1 MHEFNIKNGFIT
13 SGQSYVYQNLTVSG
27 LTLSAVPANDDTLT
41 QILARDSSGN
51 VKYRTASSLAGGSG
65 TFTGGTVTGPT
76 NFTAGLTA
84 NTISATTYYNLPTDI
99 RVTGGTYSA
108 GTATFTNNTGGTFTV
123 TGFSTSTS
131 ATGAYLPLSGGTLT
145 GGLVANSGVTAST
158 VSQVNHIDFTTGS
171 TNPSQTGGRMFFDNV
186 TKALSYYDVDN
197 NLVPVAMGQ
206 QLYTRVYNG
215 TGVQI
220 DKGKVITITG
230 TTIGLPSIK
239 LATNNHALQSPR
251 PVGVTAED
259 IPNGGTGLVLN
270 NGILS
275 GITINTFANGDVL
288 YLSDTIPGGYIGSTS
303 SLSFSARTN
312 EIGYVLQTGST
323 TGKIY
328 VAINNED
335 SNLSL
340 TDIER
345 NILEGNIISSGV
357 YQYTGMTQG
366 TGQTINV
373 ALARGWVVKNT
384 YEFATLPDVTNV
396 YYTGGTNI
404 PLTYLNSA
412 DATYVLITS
421 ASTLLQQTTFPTPQ
435 QRRQNILIGKVV
447 HPNRSTITSINQTVD
462 FDVSPMS
469 ALRDLW
475 TPLKLIN
482 QGVVVSPNGVNM
494 NINTSAGT
502 LWGNGIGW
510 TTNQLNPDSISI
522 SGTSPT
528 TFQYRSRLGPI
539 TGSTGLPAAPTGN
552 TTTIDS
558 HHYDLNGSIVAVGGN
573 NRATNQ
579 RIYLF
584 PTGLIRIQY
593 GQFSYSNMTN
603 AIAGIDTEIFVEYGN
618 NRDNGILIGILTVR
632 EDASD
637 LSLTTDAQ
645 FRFVSKFGELFGG
658 TGGISTTTLQQAY
671 DNSSTPEIVINS
683 ALDGLTIKNG
693 TGNADASTHLIE
705 GQNAAGTTTSF
716 IRADGAFS
724 GNGVTASTIYATT
737 YLNLPPATFTGGT
750 VVGPTIFTGG
760 LSANTISAT
769 TYQGNLVTS
778 IVAGNNISVNQAT
791 GNVTVTAVPTGAAGE
806 IQFSDGTNFASD
818 TNLHYDNSSIN
829 FVAASPSYTFN
840 AIRSGIVAGAGHTIT
855 DSSVSS
861 FIGGGNSNTVRDSD
875 NSVIIGGDTNTI
887 SANANNTVILGGNN
901 ITANAS
907 NSVYIPTLY
916 LTTALNNDDTL
927 TEVLVKNG
935 TGEIKY
941 RSASS
946 LGGGGS
952 TPFTG
957 GTVTGAT
964 RFTGGLTAN
973 TISATTITAGTF
985 WDGSVNLTEAI
996 YHVQSSGVEV
1006 FTGLTRTSSTTFS
1019 VAPVEGFVAV
1029 NAGTNDIITVSYSG
1043 TTGTTTPYLTTSIS
1057 TYVLVSSASTLV
1069 LQSTFPTPQERRENI
1084 FLGRIAHPDKTT
1096 IVTANN
1102 TTDFIFS
1109 PMSALR
1115 DMFTPIPL
1123 INENISVTYSASS
1136 LGIQTTGGNLWG
1148 LGINF
1153 PTNPIDP
1160 DRVVYP
1166 GAAPASF
1173 QYRTQTGGTYGTTTS
1188 LDVGYWD
1195 NAGVRTAVSGTVATN
1210 QRVYLYPSG
1219 QIRIQYGQKQ
1229 YADLAS
1235 AVSGLFTESFVTLEN
1250 NRLNSILISVISVV
1264 SNATDLSNTSQAFFS
1279 SVSKFGEVL
1288 GGTGGLATTT
1298 LQQAYANSSDP
1309 AITTNSSNGAL
1320 EIRGGTGN
1328 DNDLNFVI
1336 QNNAGVNRGAWDANG
1351 DLTATTVSATTYYNL
1366 PVSGLTQGSNIT
1378 ITNNGQGNYTISST
1392 GGGSGSFTGG
1402 TVNGPTTFTSGV
1414 TANTIVYSIITLT
1427 YAATISVNAVLG
1439 NEFKVTL
1446 TGNAVLGNPSG
1457 AVDGQYLRFAI
1468 RQDGT
1473 GNRNLTFDTKYRFG
1487 NEIGT
1492 PSVDLTANKT
1502 SYLGVR
1508 YNADDDRFD
1517 VISFVSGY

>member
-131 ATGAYLPLSGGTLT
+131 ATGAYLPLSGGTVT
-145 GGLVANSGVTAST
+145 GATIFTSGVTANTISAT
-158 VSQVNHIDFTTGS
+158 TISKVNYIDFNTGT
-171 TNPSQTGGRMFFDNV
+171 TNPSQTGGRVFFDN
-186 TKALSYYDVDN
+186 TSKALSYYDIAN
-197 NLVPVAMGQ
+197 NLVPIAMGQ
-206 QLYTRVYNG
+206 QLYTRVYNV
-215 TGVQI
+215 TGAQI
-220 DKGKVITITG
+220 DKGKVIAITG
-230 TTIGLPSIK
+230 TTNGLPSAI
-239 LATNNHALQSPR
+239 LAVNTHTITSAR
-251 PVGVTAED
+251 PIGLAAEN
-259 IPNGGTGLVLN
+259 IPNNSEGLVLN

-275 GITINTFANGDVL
+275 GITLNTFTNGDTL
-288 YLSDTIPGGYIGSTS
+288 YQSDTVPGGYVSSTS
-303 SLSFSARTN
+303 SLAFTARTN
-312 EIGYVLQTGST
+312 EIGYVVQTGST

-345 NILEGNIISSGV
+345 NILEGNVISTGT
-357 YQYTGMTQG
+357 YEYTGMT
-366 TGQTINV
+366 TASTTTFNI
-373 ALARGWVVKNT
+373 APMRGWVVRNT
-384 YEFATLPDVTNV
+384 YGFATFPDVSNI

-404 PLTYLNSA
+404 SVTNIASA
-412 DATYVLITS
+412 DSTYILIT
-421 ASTLLQQTTFPTPQ
+421 TGLTVTQQVTFPTPQ
-435 QRRQNILIGKVV
+435 QRRENIFLGKVN
-447 HPNRSTITSINQTVD
+447 HPNRTSILNINNTVD
-462 FDVSPMS
+462 YDVSPIS
-469 ALRDLW
+469 SLRDLW
-475 TPLKLIN
+475 SPIRLIN
-482 QGVVVSPNGVNM
+482 QGIIPSPNGANLSF
-494 NINTSAGT
+494 NTSSGT
-502 LWGNGIGW
+502 LWGNGINW
-510 TTNQLNPDSISI
+510 VNSQLSPNNVSIAAKVPASFFYRTQTG
-522 SGTSPT
+522 GTSSSVT
-528 TFQYRSRLGPI
+528 V
-539 TGSTGLPAAPTGN
+539 
-552 TTTIDS
+552 IDPRN
-558 HHYDLNGSIVAVGGN
+558 YDVGGVITSIGAAGSDD
-573 NRATNQ
+573 ATNQ
-579 RIYLF
+579 RIYMY
-584 PTGLIRIQY
+584 PTGVINVLY
-593 GQFSYSNMTN
+593 GQTKYANLAAAVAAIQSETFIPYPN
-603 AIAGIDTEIFVEYGN
+603 AEST
-618 NRDNGILIGILTVR
+618 GILIGVLSVRNDIGTDGEFLTNTNY
-632 EDASD
+632 AKFT
-637 LSLTTDAQ
+637 L
-645 FRFVSKFGELFGG
+645 VSKFGESFGG
-658 TGGISTTTLQQAY
+658 TGGLSTTTLQQAY
-671 DNSSTPEIVINS
+671 DNSTTPEIVIN
-683 ALDGLTIKNG
+683 AVLDGLSIKNG
-693 TGNADASTHLIE
+693 TGNPDNVTNLLEGINAS
-705 GQNAAGTTTSF
+705 GTTTSF
-716 IRADGAFS
+716 IRANGAFS

-840 AIRSGIVAGAGHTIT
+840 AIRSGIVGGAGHSIA
-855 DSSVSS
+855 DNSVSS
-861 FIGGGNSNTVRDSD
+861 FIGGGNSNTIKDSD

-887 SANANNTVILGGNN
+887 NPNANNTVILGGNSV
-901 ITANAS
+901 TATAS

-946 LGGGGS
+946 LGGGGG
-952 TPFTG
+952 TFTG

-1043 TTGTTTPYLTTSIS
+1043 TTGTTTPYLTTAIS

-1160 DRVVYP
+1160 DRVVYA
-1166 GAAPASF
+1166 GAAPATF
-1173 QYRTQTGGTYGTTTS
+1173 QYRTQTGGTYGNTTS

-1508 YNADDDRFD
+1508 YNVADDRFD